1 MGPARW
7 SCIYFVAVVTP
18 FPVLTQLLF
27 THYPN
32 GVISKIS
39 FYSPRSI
46 GDFKGLVCMPVG
58 GRLQILEGSVRICR
72 HKRWVSDSDT
82 VRWVRHTVW
91 WVSGTNDEKG
101 GVGQVK
107 DGWVGG
113 GCLYSQQTGLEQKME
128 GTHKSDEPVSNTTRN
143 CWGGDPMVMLP
154 TYMSYRDQEGWVS
167 VDLAPLDF
175 HTASS
180 LWVSHVSWDHFLT
193 TMLLTMFLTEVPA
206 FDIFSRTTQHEG
218 Y

>member
-7 SCIYFVAVVTP
+7 SCIYFVAVVIP

-39 FYSPRSI
+39 LYSPRSI

-58 GRLQILEGSVRICR
+58 GRLQILEGSVCICR

-113 GCLYSQQTGLEQKME
+113 GVCTHNKRDWSKRWKAPTSQMSLCQIQPGTAEGVIQWWCYQRTWATGTK
-128 GTHKSDEPVSNTTRN
+128 K
-143 CWGGDPMVMLP
+143 GGLV
-154 TYMSYRDQEGWVS
+154 
-167 VDLAPLDF
+167 
-175 HTASS
+175 
-180 LWVSHVSWDHFLT
+180 
-193 TMLLTMFLTEVPA
+193 
-206 FDIFSRTTQHEG
+206 
-218 Y
+218 